1 MYEIRQMIQR
11 LRLGES
17 NRAVA
22 RAQGVGRDTV
32 GRVRDIAA
40 AQNWLE
46 ATNPLPDD
54 ATIARYYQT
63 AGKGTSAGAGKN
75 PTHLSTVEPFREK
88 VLEWHRQGIAVSSIR
103 QALARQYSY
112 GGSVHAVYR
121 FLRSEAAPA
130 PVATV
135 MLDFAVGEQAQV
147 DFGSGPLIT
156 DRHSGE
162 VFKTWFFVMTLSWS
176 RHQYAELVRNQS
188 VETWLA
194 CHRHAFEWFNGVPR
208 KVRIDNP
215 KCAITRACY
224 YEPTVQRAYAEL
236 ALGYAF
242 VIDPC
247 PVADPAKKGRVESGV
262 KYVKGNF
269 MPLREFHGLVHAN
282 AQLHEWI
289 QGEAGN
295 RLHGS
300 TRERPLMRFN
310 ETEQAL
316 LQPLPA
322 VAPTCPTWAKG
333 KLHGNGHVQHAYC
346 HYSAPFRLI
355 HQTLW
360 LEITP
365 DVVRIYHEH
374 ELVAIHPRLF
384 KAGTRSTVEDHLPPD
399 AQAYFMRDPQWCLT
413 QATAVGPACRA
424 VVESLFAKRVLDQL
438 RAVQG
443 LLRLADQFGRGRL
456 DAACSRALNFGTPSY
471 RTIKQILKTGLD
483 QQPELIDAPTLEAPY
498 LSGGHFRRQS
508 SDLLH

>member
-32 GRVRDIAA
+32 ARVRDIAA

-46 ATNPLPDD
+46 ATSPLPDD
-54 ATIARYYQT
+54 ATMARYYQT
-63 AGKGTSAGAGKN
+63 TGGGVVKN
-75 PTHLSTVEPFREK
+75 AS
-88 VLEWHRQGIAVSSIR
+88 
-103 QALARQYSY
+103 
-112 GGSVHAVYR
+112 HAVYR
-121 FLRSEAAPA
+121 FLRSEAGPA

-176 RHQYAELVRNQS
+176 RHQYAEVVRNQS

-269 MPLREFHGLVHAN
+269 MPLREFHSLAHAN
-282 AQLHEWI
+282 AQLEAWI

-322 VAPTCPTWAKG
+322 VAPTCPTWAKA

-365 DVVRIYHEH
+365 DVVRLYHEH

-384 KAGTRSTVEDHLPPD
+384 KAGTRSTVADHLPPD

-443 LLRLADQFGRGRL
+443 ATDPAVTCCCAWPISSVATDSTRRV
-456 DAACSRALNFGTPSY
+456 AAR
-471 RTIKQILKTGLD
+471 
-483 QQPELIDAPTLEAPY
+483 
-498 LSGGHFRRQS
+498 
-508 SDLLH
+508 

>member
-1 MYEIRQMIQR
+1 MYEMRQMIQR

-32 GRVRDIAA
+32 ARVRDIAA

-46 ATNPLPDD
+46 ATSPLPDD
-54 ATIARYYQT
+54 ATMARYYPT
-63 AGKGTSAGAGKN
+63 AGGGAVKN
-75 PTHLSTVEPFREK
+75 ASHLSTVEPFREK

-103 QALARQYSY
+103 QALARRYGY

-176 RHQYAELVRNQS
+176 RHQYAEVVRNQS

-262 KYVKGNF
+262 K
-269 MPLREFHGLVHAN
+269 
-282 AQLHEWI
+282 
-289 QGEAGN
+289 
-295 RLHGS
+295 
-300 TRERPLMRFN
+300 
-310 ETEQAL
+310 
-316 LQPLPA
+316 
-322 VAPTCPTWAKG
+322 
-333 KLHGNGHVQHAYC
+333 
-346 HYSAPFRLI
+346 
-355 HQTLW
+355 
-360 LEITP
+360 
-365 DVVRIYHEH
+365 
-374 ELVAIHPRLF
+374 
-384 KAGTRSTVEDHLPPD
+384 
-399 AQAYFMRDPQWCLT
+399 
-413 QATAVGPACRA
+413 
-424 VVESLFAKRVLDQL
+424 
-438 RAVQG
+438 
-443 LLRLADQFGRGRL
+443 
-456 DAACSRALNFGTPSY
+456 
-471 RTIKQILKTGLD
+471 
-483 QQPELIDAPTLEAPY
+483 
-498 LSGGHFRRQS
+498 
-508 SDLLH
+508 